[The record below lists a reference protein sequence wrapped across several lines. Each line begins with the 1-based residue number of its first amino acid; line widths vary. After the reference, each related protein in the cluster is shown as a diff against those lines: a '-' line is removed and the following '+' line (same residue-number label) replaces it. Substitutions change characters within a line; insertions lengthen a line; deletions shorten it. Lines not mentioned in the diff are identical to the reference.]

1 MAEGLV
7 RVVAW
12 VRLGTADRLTALVDG
27 ERARR
32 WLLVADDPRWDD
44 SGLSG
49 AERARVKLA
58 RVAWLAG
65 LRERGELLDTA
76 AAVLALGVRA
86 ELAERGW
93 DHDWP
98 AAPETAVS
106 GRWPGARAQGF
117 PERIGANLSAGLVER
132 VRAACWHSSPIAD
145 LRAFR
150 DAFPGLL
157 TGRELREY
165 EELAARVVTPGDIW
179 RAGYQRVLWPDQGG
193 AETR

>member
-1 MAEGLV
+1 M
-7 RVVAW
+7 
-12 VRLGTADRLTALVDG
+12 RLGTEARLSALTNA

-49 AERARVKLA
+49 AERGRVKLR
-58 RVAWLAG
+58 RVAWLAE

-93 DHDWP
+93 DHQWP

-106 GRWPGARAQGF
+106 GRWPGARSSGW
-117 PERIGANLSAGLVER
+117 PERIGANLPASLVEQ
-132 VRAACWHSSPIAD
+132 VRAACWHSSPIAE

-157 TGRELREY
+157 TGRRLREY
-165 EELAARVVTPGDIW
+165 NELSARVVTPGDIW
-179 RAGYQRVLWPDQGG
+179 RAGYQRVLWPDQGD

>member
-12 VRLGTADRLTALVDG
+12 VRLGTSARLSALVDS

-32 WLLVADDPRWDD
+32 WLLVADDPRWGT

-58 RVAWLAG
+58 RVEWLDG

-86 ELAERGW
+86 ELVARGW
-93 DHDWP
+93 DHEWP

-106 GRWPGARAQGF
+106 GRWPGSRATGW
-117 PERIGANLSAGLVER
+117 PERIGANLSVGLVEQ
-132 VRAACWHSSPIAD
+132 VRAACWHSSPIAE

-150 DAFPGLL
+150 DAYPGIVG
-157 TGRELREY
+157 GRLLREY
-165 EELAARVVTPGDIW
+165 DELSARVITPGDVW
-179 RAGYQRVLWPDQGG
+179 RAAYERTLWPDQDG
-193 AETR
+193 ETR